1 MFNPILVTTLV
12 SVLGLG
18 SIMPAMAIE
27 PDLGATPLT
36 LAQATTDEN
45 LTEQPSTDADTIP
58 VENLFYNRFSDIQV
72 LVSGEVISILPSATQ
87 SNRSQRFV
95 LQMAN
100 DQTLVVS
107 HNIDIADPIE
117 NLQVGDMVSVYGE
130 FIWDSEGGV
139 VQRTFHDPS
148 GQTVDG
154 WVERDGVIYQ

>member
-1 MFNPILVTTLV
+1 MAVEP
-12 SVLGLG
+12 VLG
-18 SIMPAMAIE
+18 SS
-27 PDLGATPLT
+27 PLT
-36 LAQATTDEN
+36 LAQAATDE
-45 LTEQPSTDADTIP
+45 TSPKQPSTDADTIP

-72 LVSGEVISILPSATQ
+72 LVSGEVISILPNDTQ
-87 SNRSQRFV
+87 SDRYQRFV

-100 DQTLVVS
+100 DQTIVVS
-107 HNIDIADPIE
+107 HNTEIADPIE

-130 FIWDSEGGV
+130 FIWNSEGGV